1 MPRVCTGCSHPD
13 RKGLE
18 AAIVAGRPKA
28 EIARAWG
35 LKPDAVHGHAKHI
48 APKVAKA
55 AEKEGRTLAG
65 MLTKQHRRYEAVIR
79 RNAKV
84 EDEVVIRALKGV
96 SDLLALEFGT
106 KSKTEITMQQ
116 AAWNTLDVAEKR
128 ARLDA
133 AKVRIAELE
142 AELGDGIGAAVSH

>member
-18 AAIVAGRPKA
+18 AAIVSGRPKA

-65 MLTKQHRRYEAVIR
+65 ILADAHRRVDIIAK
-79 RNAKV
+79 RNMRAKN
-84 EDEVVIRALKGV
+84 DEVALKA
-96 SDLLALEFGT
+96 LKEKRELAALEFGT
-106 KSKTEITMQQ
+106 KSKVEQTNRNPEPATKQ
-116 AAWNTLDVAEKR
+116 ER
-128 ARLDA
+128 
-133 AKVRIAELE
+133 E
-142 AELGDGIGAAVSH
+142 AELVRLKEEIERELGESKGTMQ